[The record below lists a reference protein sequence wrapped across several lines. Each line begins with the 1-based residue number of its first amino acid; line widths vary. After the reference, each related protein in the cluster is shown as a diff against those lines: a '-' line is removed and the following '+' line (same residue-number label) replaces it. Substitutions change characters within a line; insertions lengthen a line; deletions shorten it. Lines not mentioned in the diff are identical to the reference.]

1 MRNYIYEY
9 FYNGKKVRIMVDRK
23 SHEFWFCARDIAKI
37 LKYSNIRKAICEFI
51 PPQHKRYIKIDTRG
65 GKQKMAFIDSAGLS
79 AILIRSRKT
88 DNFKYWLNNEAIKS
102 IIQNGAYI
110 SDKVLIKK
118 AEDRLTFTI
127 DDDKEILKC
136 LHGYN
141 VGQDIDKIV
150 KYKDYLKLEEA
161 YKLEKK
167 RRLESEREIKRLLEI
182 IDRAKNILE

>member
-37 LKYSNIRKAICEFI
+37 LKYNNIRKATSEFI

-118 AEDRLTFTI
+118 AEDRLTFTV

-167 RRLESEREIKRLLEI
+167 RRLESEREVKRLLEI
-182 IDRAKNILE
+182 IDRARNILE

>member
-23 SHEFWFCARDIAKI
+23 THEFWFCVKDIAKI
-37 LKYSNIRKAICEFI
+37 LKYNNMRKATSEFI
-51 PPQHKRYIKIDTRG
+51 SPEHKRYIKMDTPG
-65 GKQKMAFIDSAGLS
+65 GKQNMAFIDSAGLS
-79 AILIRSRKT
+79 AILIRSKKT

-110 SDKVLIKK
+110 SDKVLIKT
-118 AEDRLTFTI
+118 AENKLTFTV
-127 DDDKEILKC
+127 DDDDEVLKC

-161 YKLEKK
+161 YKLERK

-182 IDRAKNILE
+182 IDKARNILE